1 MRNRE
6 ASMGDLP
13 NHLYRLG
20 ADIESFINGEAS
32 LDSITEK
39 SISLKQELA
48 AKGEGGTEPPPVR
61 SGSGLG

>member
-48 AKGEGGTEPPPVR
+48 AKGEGGN
-61 SGSGLG
+61 